1 MRKMQFRT
9 AIFVS
14 AAMLA
19 GGCASQNAMTMIP
32 GNLKAEIAAEKAAR
46 APEKGAVSVEAM
58 LAAAR
63 KDKAGSK
70 PADTDA
76 EPMKAAGDAADAAA
90 AQDARAEPIRQPS
103 SSKAPPARKPAP
115 RVLPIAENF
124 EEAGYEGVTAPDVW
138 ARFREMQAKA
148 AEASAEIQATAP
160 DMMAT
165 AALPQKPRGD
175 PADVRFS
182 GEALDRD
189 SDLKLRLMVSAG
201 RKAER
206 IIVGKVEAATPF
218 EALAAAQARAMAIR
232 RLTGGEPD
240 ISYDPALAAD
250 GAVVHFARNL
260 SRKG

>member
-14 AAMLA
+14 AAMVT

-63 KDKAGSK
+63 KHKDGGK
-70 PADTDA
+70 PATVDALPVKGEGDA
-76 EPMKAAGDAADAAA
+76 EDGAALPDGKS
-90 AQDARAEPIRQPS
+90 EPKSQPATGKKPS
-103 SSKAPPARKPAP
+103 ARKPAP
-115 RVLPIAENF
+115 RVVPIAENF

-148 AEASAEIQATAP
+148 AEAPAEIQATAP

-232 RLTGGEPD
+232 KLTGGDPG
-240 ISYDPALAAD
+240 ITYDPALAAD